1 MEILDTLDS
10 LFEKVFPI
18 IFLMILGIGVIVCLF
33 GVFTVKHMKWRR
45 TTGWASVASLILV
58 IIYPPF
64 LEFFTFSDFLQEALS
79 VLPEFLSRFLSF
91 ILGVLFPFG
100 LQILILGTTTILLS
114 RTFTYRVKSTPGAV
128 KWILAILL
136 GVGSCVCFISLY
148 WFTLRSFLTGGE
160 SQLMT
165 AFITVSAGV
174 VVGSVSLLVN
184 LLECTGPRGKN

>member
-1 MEILDTLDS
+1 M
-10 LFEKVFPI
+10 
-18 IFLMILGIGVIVCLF
+18 MILGSGVIVCLF
-33 GVFTVKHMKWRR
+33 GVSTIKHMKWRR
-45 TTGWASVASLILV
+45 TTGWASVVSLILV

-64 LEFFTFSDFLQEALS
+64 LEFFTFSDFLREALS
-79 VLPEFLSRFLSF
+79 VLPEFLSICLSF
-91 ILGVLFPFG
+91 ILGGLFPFG

-160 SQLMT
+160 SQLIP
-165 AFITVSAGV
+165 AFIAVSAGV

-184 LLECTGPRGKN
+184 LLECTGPRGRK